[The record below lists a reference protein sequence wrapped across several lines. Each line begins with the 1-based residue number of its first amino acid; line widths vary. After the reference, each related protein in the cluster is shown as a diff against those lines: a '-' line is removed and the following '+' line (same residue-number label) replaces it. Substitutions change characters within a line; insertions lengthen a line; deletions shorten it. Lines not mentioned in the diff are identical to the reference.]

1 MPDSIGNRP
10 AMPPGLT
17 GRPDSPSGLGGT
29 DSTKTVQGTSQTAAS
44 ARTEAPPPAA
54 APSGSGTI
62 ILEPPMPM
70 SVDQIIDE
78 VTALSRKVTDKL
90 TTVQK
95 NDIQR
100 RSTEI
105 THKNNDRLKKFED
118 ELAAQAKKRLAALEE
133 VVDALEAEDLGLEE
147 SLARYREGVA
157 HLEACRALLDEAEAR
172 LVELTQGADGRAV
185 ERPLQVGENGL
196 EDAAEEE

>member
-1 MPDSIGNRP
+1 MVPPPRRP
-10 AMPPGLT
+10 AT
-17 GRPDSPSGLGGT
+17 SKA
-29 DSTKTVQGTSQTAAS
+29 KTPT
-44 ARTEAPPPAA
+44 
-54 APSGSGTI
+54 
-62 ILEPPMPM
+62 
-70 SVDQIIDE
+70 
-78 VTALSRKVTDKL
+78 
-90 TTVQK
+90 
-95 NDIQR
+95 
-100 RSTEI
+100 
-105 THKNNDRLKKFED
+105 FE
-118 ELAAQAKKRLAALEE
+118 ERLAALEE